1 VGWCDETS
9 LPRRDLHHVV
19 DASSAGIQG
28 RVEVLERG
36 TAARLPGPP
45 YINLSLCLLSSITNI
60 MGKFSEAF
68 KHTSEK
74 TPAEPPPS
82 FQEATTPY
90 KTQFSA
96 GSSSSNQP
104 PTFACLLLSATDRIR
119 TVNFPE
125 HTLGPIEE
133 AIKRVWAPGIQS
145 QSYKT
150 PGNYEWKLS
159 GRPCT
164 LRAESGSVLS

>member
-1 VGWCDETS
+1 
-9 LPRRDLHHVV
+9 
-19 DASSAGIQG
+19 
-28 RVEVLERG
+28 
-36 TAARLPGPP
+36 
-45 YINLSLCLLSSITNI
+45 

-68 KHTSEK
+68 KHGSEK
-74 TPAEPPPS
+74 TPIEPPPT
-82 FQEATTPY
+82 FQEATTQYTPP
-90 KTQFSA
+90 FSA

-125 HTLGPIEE
+125 HTLSPIEE

-145 QSYKT
+145 QCFKT

-164 LRAESGSVLS
+164 SFPVKVDE